1 MGPLGINRTSKH
13 KKNLRGRVQGQ
24 HRCVVLTPLAII
36 PDVLAGGVGADYPV
50 HGRDLEE
57 EERKGGQDGR
67 PRVVNTLGAEM
78 ALSTIN
84 KAFTCSMTMED
95 NASRLDRRVK
105 VVVEALEIVTVL

>member
-1 MGPLGINRTSKH
+1 M
-13 KKNLRGRVQGQ
+13 
-24 HRCVVLTPLAII
+24 
-36 PDVLAGGVGADYPV
+36 LAGGVDADHPV

-67 PRVVNTLGAEM
+67 PRVVNTFGAKM

-105 VVVEALEIVTVL
+105 VVVEALEIIVTVL